1 MGTFGIKTKNK
12 TKQKNRTKRLRP
24 YSSFVFVLFYLF
36 FPQVVVVAGFTPV
49 EEVERISMAP
59 RETAEKVVRDFFR
72 EARVGDH
79 CITMLLVGLVEE
91 VELWEWGR
99 GEEQEEEEGTLGE
112 AVEMV
117 IVIPV
122 GVGVAL
128 TTMETTRTMRVVMV
142 RLVMVR

>member
-1 MGTFGIKTKNK
+1 M
-12 TKQKNRTKRLRP
+12 
-24 YSSFVFVLFYLF
+24 
-36 FPQVVVVAGFTPV
+36 AGFTPV

-59 RETAEKVVRDFFR
+59 REKAEKVVRDFFR

-91 VELWEWGR
+91 VELMDGQ
-99 GEEQEEEEGTLGE
+99 EEEEEEEEEEGTLGE

>member
-1 MGTFGIKTKNK
+1 M
-12 TKQKNRTKRLRP
+12 
-24 YSSFVFVLFYLF
+24 
-36 FPQVVVVAGFTPV
+36 AGFTPV

-59 RETAEKVVRDFFR
+59 REKAEKVVRDFFR

-91 VELWEWGR
+91 VELMDGQK
-99 GEEQEEEEGTLGE
+99 EEEEEEEEEEEGTLGE

>member
-1 MGTFGIKTKNK
+1 M
-12 TKQKNRTKRLRP
+12 
-24 YSSFVFVLFYLF
+24 
-36 FPQVVVVAGFTPV
+36 AGFTPV
-49 EEVERISMAP
+49 EEVERISMAL

-72 EARVGDH
+72 EARVGGH

-99 GEEQEEEEGTLGE
+99 GEEEEGEEGTLGE

>member
-1 MGTFGIKTKNK
+1 M
-12 TKQKNRTKRLRP
+12 
-24 YSSFVFVLFYLF
+24 
-36 FPQVVVVAGFTPV
+36 AGFTPV

-122 GVGVAL
+122 GVGGGSYNDGNNQDNACCYGTVGHGQVTITL
-128 TTMETTRTMRVVMV
+128 
-142 RLVMVR
+142 L

>member
-1 MGTFGIKTKNK
+1 M
-12 TKQKNRTKRLRP
+12 
-24 YSSFVFVLFYLF
+24 
-36 FPQVVVVAGFTPV
+36 AGFTPV
-49 EEVERISMAP
+49 EEVERILMAP

-99 GEEQEEEEGTLGE
+99 GEEEEEEEEEGTLGE

-122 GVGVAL
+122 GVGAAL
-128 TTMETTRTMRVVMV
+128 TTMETTRTMHVVIV